1 MKKINI
7 FLMVVFISALALGV
21 VILLNIN
28 NSNHN
33 TNNNNDLIADSINN
47 TNTVEEDYRESEI
60 TISVN
65 TLLDI
70 PSPNEVVF
78 YRDGKEYIFE
88 YGSKEY
94 KKIIELNTFRDSKIN
109 YTKCSFHSIEDIKN
123 KIDLLEYRYIKNDSI
138 YFNLTGIYDYIG
150 VDGSTQFNGSPEEK
164 RELFWV
170 YNLGNY
176 GYGLKSSNELVEYIN
191 SII

>member
-78 YRDGKEYIFE
+78 
-88 YGSKEY
+88 
-94 KKIIELNTFRDSKIN
+94 
-109 YTKCSFHSIEDIKN
+109 
-123 KIDLLEYRYIKNDSI
+123 
-138 YFNLTGIYDYIG
+138 
-150 VDGSTQFNGSPEEK
+150 
-164 RELFWV
+164 
-170 YNLGNY
+170 
-176 GYGLKSSNELVEYIN
+176 
-191 SII
+191 